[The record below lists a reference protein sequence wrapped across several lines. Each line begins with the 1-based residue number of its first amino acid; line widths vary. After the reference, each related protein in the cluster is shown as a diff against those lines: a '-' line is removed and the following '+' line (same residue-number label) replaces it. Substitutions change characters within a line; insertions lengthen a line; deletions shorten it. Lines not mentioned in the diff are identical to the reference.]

1 MVEIIEEVI
10 EPTKIYVDTTFK
22 LKVRIK
28 LNSKNYTLGDVKKV
42 TCDYLKSIIC
52 KDLKEGVTQ

>member
-1 MVEIIEEVI
+1 MLEIIEEII

-22 LKVRIK
+22 VKVKIK
-28 LNSKNYTLGDVKKV
+28 IKSNYTLGDVKKV
-42 TCDYLKSIIC
+42 TCNYLKSIIC

>member
-1 MVEIIEEVI
+1 MVEIIEEII

-22 LKVRIK
+22 LKVK
-28 LNSKNYTLGDVKKV
+28 VKFKPKDYTLGDVKKV
-42 TCDYLKSIIC
+42 TCNYLKSIIC

>member
-1 MVEIIEEVI
+1 MIEIIEEII

-22 LKVRIK
+22 VKVKIK
-28 LNSKNYTLGDVKKV
+28 IKSNYILGDVKKV
-42 TCDYLKSIIC
+42 TCNYLKSIIC

>member
-1 MVEIIEEVI
+1 MVEIIEEII

-22 LKVRIK
+22 VKVKIK
-28 LNSKNYTLGDVKKV
+28 IKSNYILGDVKKV
-42 TCDYLKSIIC
+42 TCNYLKSIIC

>member
-1 MVEIIEEVI
+1 MVEIIEEII

-22 LKVRIK
+22 VKVKIK
-28 LNSKNYTLGDVKKV
+28 IKSNYTLGDVKKV
-42 TCDYLKSIIC
+42 TCNYLKSIIC